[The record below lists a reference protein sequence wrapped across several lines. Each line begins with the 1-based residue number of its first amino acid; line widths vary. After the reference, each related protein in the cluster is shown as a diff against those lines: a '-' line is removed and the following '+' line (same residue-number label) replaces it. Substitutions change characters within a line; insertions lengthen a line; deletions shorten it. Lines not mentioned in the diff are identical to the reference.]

1 MRVSPARLV
10 RENATADYITTVGG
24 SGLAITGTP
33 GNNQTGITFG
43 NFLKF
48 SISGIKYDDNDNN
61 GIDAGDG
68 RLAGVTV
75 YVDLNNND
83 TFDNDLDAELEAGED
98 PFAVTDANGAWT
110 ISGLGPTA
118 GGKEVRE
125 VTPPGYTQTVG
136 QDGTVVNTDYLVT
149 ATSGNNS
156 QTAFNFANFLP
167 FGISGK
173 KVIDTNG
180 DGSIAGDNTAHAG
193 VTIYI
198 DFDNDGVFDAGEKS
212 AITDGSGNWSITGLD
227 ASFTGKLVRENA
239 TADYI
244 TTVGGNGIAITG
256 NNQTGVDFGNFQ
268 KFSISGIKYDDNDN
282 NGIDAGDGRLAGVT
296 VYVDLNNNDT
306 FDNDLDAELEAGE
319 DPFAVTDANGAWTIS
334 GLGPT
339 AGGKEV
345 REVTPPGYTQTV
357 GQDGT
362 VVNTDYL
369 VTATSGNNSQTAFNF
384 ANFLPFGISGK
395 KVIDTNG
402 DGSIAGDNT
411 AHAGV
416 TIYIDFDN
424 DGVFDAGEKSAITD
438 GSGNWSITGLDSS
451 FTGKLVREN
460 VAVEPISPRWA
471 AMASPS
477 PARRAT
483 TRPGST
489 SATSRS
495 SRFRGSNTTTTT
507 TTASMPATAVWRA

>member
-1 MRVSPARLV
+1 M
-10 RENATADYITTVGG
+10 
-24 SGLAITGTP
+24 
-33 GNNQTGITFG
+33 
-43 NFLKF
+43 
-48 SISGIKYDDNDNN
+48 
-61 GIDAGDG
+61 
-68 RLAGVTV
+68 TV

-167 FGISGK
+167 FSISGK

-256 NNQTGVDFGNFQ
+256 TQPDRGRLRQLPEVLDFGDQ
-268 KFSISGIKYDDNDN
+268 IRRQRQQRHRCRRRPSGGRDGLCRSQQQRHLRQRSRRRAGSRRGSLRGHRRQRRLDDFRPRP
-282 NGIDAGDGRLAGVT
+282 DGGRQGSARSHAARLH
-296 VYVDLNNNDT
+296 
-306 FDNDLDAELEAGE
+306 
-319 DPFAVTDANGAWTIS
+319 P
-334 GLGPT
+334 
-339 AGGKEV
+339 
-345 REVTPPGYTQTV
+345 
-357 GQDGT
+357 DG
-362 VVNTDYL
+362 
-369 VTATSGNNSQTAFNF
+369 
-384 ANFLPFGISGK
+384 
-395 KVIDTNG
+395 
-402 DGSIAGDNT
+402 
-411 AHAGV
+411 
-416 TIYIDFDN
+416 
-424 DGVFDAGEKSAITD
+424 
-438 GSGNWSITGLDSS
+438 GSGRHRGQYRLSGHRHLGQQQPDR
-451 FTGKLVREN
+451 LQLRQLPAVRHFGQEGH
-460 VAVEPISPRWA
+460 RHQ
-471 AMASPS
+471 
-477 PARRAT
+477 RR
-483 TRPGST
+483 RQHC
-489 SATSRS
+489 R
-495 SRFRGSNTTTTT
+495 R
-507 TTASMPATAVWRA
+507 